1 MFLKRNFSENA
12 PTVLNNDAAIHDLLA
27 EAKAKEEASNNLRC
41 NVLVNDGHVH
51 VSHQDEEEKVTEAT
65 PDCHILSVHMRLPK
79 VTLVKHMF

>member
-12 PTVLNNDAAIHDLLA
+12 PTEFNNDAAIHNLLA

-51 VSHQDEEEKVTEAT
+51 VS
-65 PDCHILSVHMRLPK
+65 
-79 VTLVKHMF
+79 